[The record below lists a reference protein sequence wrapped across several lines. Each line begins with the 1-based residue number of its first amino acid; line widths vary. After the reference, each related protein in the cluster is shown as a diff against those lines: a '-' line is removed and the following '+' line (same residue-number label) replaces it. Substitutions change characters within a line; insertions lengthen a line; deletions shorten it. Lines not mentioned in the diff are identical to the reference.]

1 VIHNGFKS
9 ARPLARLKAGR
20 SDWYRIDVSN
30 TAKASIYI
38 YDEIGYVGVSAKD
51 FVQDLNEIKAP
62 EIELHIDSPG
72 GDVYDGITIYN
83 AIRDHK
89 AHITTIV
96 DSMAASA
103 ASYIAQ
109 AGDRRVMNRNSEM
122 MIHDGH
128 TVAIGNSSDLVAM
141 AERLDKISDNIAS
154 IYADRAGN
162 TVQYWR
168 ELMRAETWY
177 SGDEAVDAGL
187 ADEVAGKETESRN
200 DFDLTIFS
208 YAGRDHAPA
217 PVLAKQETPE
227 EVPDAGID
235 WTHLADALKGAFA

>member
-9 ARPLARLKAGR
+9 ARPLARLRAGR

-30 TAKASIYI
+30 SVKASIYI

-51 FVQDLNEIKAP
+51 FVQDLNKIKAP

-89 AHITTIV
+89 SHVTTIV

-128 TVAIGNSSDLVAM
+128 TVAIGNSSELVAM

-162 TVQYWR
+162 TVAYWR
-168 ELMRAETWY
+168 QLMRAETWY

-187 ADEVAGKETESRN
+187 ADEVAGKEIESRN

-217 PVLAKQETPE
+217 PITPE
-227 EVPDAGID
+227 PDPASEMDWAALAGIFGKA
-235 WTHLADALKGAFA
+235 LA